1 MRTVNFRAFFIVSA
15 AVTGAVLC
23 AYLYMCFQTAGIIVG
38 AAYLTAVFAASAVFI
53 FKSVK
58 KTIKLRVGMAFGLA
72 FLLAVCAF
80 MFAVFYI
87 NSRAVS
93 AKVDGYRSISGRV
106 CAVDVRG
113 GIYRIDLDDVKADG
127 KSADGVIRVTVRSS
141 GDNNIA
147 EIVSCGD
154 KLYFDAEISCVGL
167 IENCVVNGTSCRTDI
182 RYNAT
187 VNSDEITVKFG
198 KPKPIESFLSALRE
212 YLTENM
218 GDKYGNIAFSMITGD
233 KHALDYDISD
243 YYSAAGLAHVMAVS
257 GLHIGFMVVLFNLIM
272 FRVGKKVKFGVIAAM
287 LIAYVVIADFS
298 PSVVRAA
305 VMCLVSMFAV
315 FVGGRR
321 DILSAMLC
329 AYSFILAFKPMYLF
343 ETGFVLSFG
352 AIYGI
357 ALFSRSISCFLEKR
371 GLHRK
376 ASEAV
381 SSSAAVEIGIVPSI
395 AYFYGEVQILALI
408 VNAVLIPYIS
418 VVFVSIAV
426 FAVVGAIPGL
436 SGALIVPKYLLMPV
450 DYIAQ
455 GIAAVPYSSFN
466 INTTAAAFL
475 CYPVMFFASGYFM
488 MPKKGKIAVVIASVS
503 ACAIFVCIGTGK
515 ARGVYYSSAYEVNTA
530 VRCADYNDVSAKNL
544 VIEKSALRL

>member
-23 AYLYMCFQTAGIIVG
+23 AYLYMCFQMAGIIVG

-58 KTIKLRVGMAFGLA
+58 KTVKLRVGMAFCLA
-72 FLLAVCAF
+72 FLLAVCAY

-154 KLYFDAEISCVGL
+154 NLYFDAEISCVGL
-167 IENCVVNGTSCRTDI
+167 IENGVVNGTSCRTDI

-343 ETGFVLSFG
+343 EAGFVLSFG

-466 INTTAAAFL
+466 INTSAAAFL

-515 ARGVYYSSAYEVNTA
+515 ARGVYYSSTYEVNMA
-530 VRCADYNDVSAKNL
+530 VRCAEYNDVSAKNL